1 QTVVSIETDSG
12 LRSFG
17 NTMKRFYVLAA
28 SFIFLVVMASHSFAQ
43 APATKIG
50 WIQTAAFAD
59 EKAGIAKYI
68 TAAKAIDAEMKPKV
82 LELTTL
88 QAKLKT
94 LSDDLNKMQ

>member
-1 QTVVSIETDSG
+1 
-12 LRSFG
+12 
-17 NTMKRFYVLAA
+17 MKRFYFLAA
-28 SFIFLVVMASHSFAQ
+28 SFVFLAVMAAHSFAQ

-59 EKAGIAKYI
+59 EKEGIAKYL

-94 LSDDLNKMQ
+94 LSDDLNKMQSNPAVPVDAKAAAAK